1 MITLISLQAVLQIM
15 AKKKSR
21 RPAPGPVV
29 PTEVDESEIVVREE
43 DMLRDEVD
51 DHLLSRDEIR

>member
-1 MITLISLQAVLQIM
+1 M